1 MDLIQSFLYT
11 TSRVRLSLYEQ
22 RLMLCIV
29 EHAQERVKGCLIKDN
44 LVKMEHGFD
53 NVFFS
58 IPCIKILP
66 KGNQHYEYVK
76 EAVLALMER
85 KLTFWCSTTKEWF
98 ATPILYNAKFQKGS
112 GRVSFYVSRTVFDV
126 ILDFSKGYR
135 KFELEVALTLDSP
148 YAARLY
154 ALMNGQPRP
163 IRYEIHALK
172 KMFGVEDKYAQTA
185 DFIKKVI
192 EPSRK
197 ALDAVGANSFTF
209 SRIKSGTK
217 VVALLLFPVKRVDES
232 KKSQLAKTSVSWV
245 MPKEIKILLMQ
256 WAGFSLKELGAHK
269 QLLEDYSK
277 VPACYEILQEIV
289 NRAKDRG
296 KEKGYIINAMRSEVA
311 QFADAQ
317 QVSLS
322 GSSQT

>member
-44 LVKMEHGFD
+44 LGKMQHSFD
-53 NVFFS
+53 NVYFEVPVIS
-58 IPCIKILP
+58 ILP

-76 EAVLALMER
+76 DAVIALMDR
-85 KLTFWCSTTKEWF
+85 KLTFWNSTTKEWF
-98 ATPILYNAKFQKGS
+98 ATPILYNARVHKGS

-126 ILDFSKGYR
+126 MLDFSKGYR
-135 KFELEVALTLDSP
+135 KYELEVALSLDSP

-163 IRYEIHALK
+163 IRYEIPALK
-172 KMFGVEDKYAQTA
+172 KMFGVEDKYSQTA

-197 ALDAVGANSFTF
+197 ALDAIGANSFTY
-209 SRIKSGTK
+209 SRVKSGTK
-217 VVALLLFPVKRVDES
+217 VVALLFFPVKRVDES
-232 KKSQLAKTSVSWV
+232 KKTQLAKTAVSYI
-245 MPKEIKILLMQ
+245 MPKELKILMLQ
-256 WAGFSLKELGAHK
+256 WAQFTIKELGAHK
-269 QLLEDYSK
+269 QLLEDFAK
-277 VPACYEILQEIV
+277 VPCCFEILQEII

-311 QFADAQ
+311 DFAKAQ
-317 QVSLS
+317 QQLDLS
-322 GSSQT
+322 TPKT